1 MLDHLRNSVSVNID
15 DLDILILDEADRLLD
30 MGFKEE
36 VSTHDCSGYGIG
48 Q

>member
-36 VSTHDCSGYGIG
+36 VSIYYYSGYGIG